1 MENKD
6 NLLSATDAA
15 IYMGITKELLYAYIK
30 NAPKKHK
37 GDSRRLSSIVVEGQN
52 YFETEE
58 LDDFDTYLK
67 EPWSDSA
74 SQRPPIPSYIK
85 DYLKIE
91 IQGKC
96 PISGI
101 GYPLEDAHISPYCES
116 LNHHHHNIIRI
127 SGDVHTKIDNGV
139 ISKDI
144 LSQTKD
150 NLIQKLKQTLKEN
163 IQLKRSAFDVPKPNP
178 FYIGREELI
187 RDLVCAMSDTQLVV
201 IEGIGGIGKSQLLIQ
216 AINSTVEYCNP
227 VVWID
232 IEQVETF
239 ADFLMLFSNAIYEY
253 YKVSF
258 SDSGFDALQDIQ
270 ITFVLDSLEKLL
282 INEKDEIEDFI
293 TELLSKC
300 PTIQLLITSQIDL
313 SLSLIDWPLKIFK
326 LQGLNNEESISL
338 IYTLLDQDFE
348 LGNSEIRWILEFS
361 NGHPLTLKLISTLIK
376 YHHSIPRV
384 IQLLKKSEKVQHP
397 TRQKHN
403 KSTSLSVCL
412 NTIYDILNEKQKEIL
427 HFLKFYPV
435 GIIFDFARQKYN
447 NDSFFNN
454 VANLQQFF
462 FIEIKEDI
470 LAIERLIIPNPIRS
484 FLKAEIE
491 NENRKLD
498 IKIEKEA
505 ITEIML
511 SAVIIDLHYIS
522 TGHYGPPSYGIMRL
536 EAEIPNLLFA
546 GNTANARAI
555 QYEQL
560 EEIEVRNSYLNIVSG
575 ISSAIGQFCFTRT
588 YYKLGIFF
596 AELGIKAYIKLKEY
610 SFASTQY
617 LYLAQM
623 QARLFDI
630 QGLEET
636 TIKIKILLGQSEES
650 VVLINTSWIEGILN
664 FELKKYSK
672 ARDNFSKAKITLEK
686 IIQEFEYDESD
697 DIAIVSRDSDIGN
710 IELLKSYIAKT
721 YEKEENYSEA
731 ISTYKEIIDNLSEN
745 FPEGNIASIYHH
757 YAYCLSQT
765 DNKRESI
772 KYYSLAI
779 NNFSV
784 VGNFDYL
791 ANSISDL
798 GLFIIEEFPEVI
810 NNLGLDENLIIES
823 LKCINTHL
831 ANIPDFLERI
841 KSNPDIIPFE
851 LIGKIMG
858 IIKALSF
865 SQYSEILCEWVSNIL
880 KEIPLDLSKPSCFGA
895 MLNLAH
901 CIGGVNDWR
910 IIPTNKSMMIKS
922 ILQCCLII
930 NAGPDLKSKTRIFY
944 WLAKWMQFT
953 KLQPDAIAENLWE
966 QAWNSFEKE

>member
-1 MENKD
+1 MTD
-6 NLLSATDAA
+6 TDAA
-15 IYMGITKELLYAYIK
+15 IHLGITKELLYAYVR

-37 GDSRRLSSIVVEGQN
+37 GDSRRLSSIVIEGQN
-52 YFETEE
+52 YFDKEE
-58 LDDFDTYLK
+58 LDNFEAYLK

-127 SGDVHTKIDNGV
+127 SGDVHTKIDSGI
-139 ISKDI
+139 ISRDI
-144 LSQTKD
+144 LSQTKN
-150 NLIQKLKQTLKEN
+150 NLIRNLKQTLKEN
-163 IQLKRSAFDVPKPNP
+163 TQLKRSTFDVPNPNP

-216 AINSTVEYCNP
+216 AINSTVEYYNP

-258 SDSGFDALQDIQ
+258 SDSGFDVLQDIQ

-282 INEKDEIEDFI
+282 INEKDDIEDFI

-300 PTIQLLITSQIDL
+300 PRIQLLITSQIDF
-313 SLSLIDWPLKIFK
+313 SLLDWPLKVFK

-338 IYTLLDQDFE
+338 IYTMLDEDFE
-348 LGNSEIRWILEFS
+348 LENSEINWILEFS

-491 NENRKLD
+491 NENKKLD

-522 TGHYGPPSYGIMRL
+522 TGHYGSPSYGIMRL

-546 GNTANARAI
+546 GNTANSRAI

-560 EEIEVRNSYLNIVSG
+560 NDLEVRNSYLNIVSG

-596 AELGIKAYIKLKEY
+596 AELGIEAYIKLKEFSY
-610 SFASTQY
+610 ASTQY

-623 QARLFDI
+623 QARLFNI
-630 QGLEET
+630 QALENT
-636 TIKIKILLGQSEES
+636 TKKIKILFDQSREDT
-650 VVLINTSWIEGILN
+650 VLVNTKWIEGILN
-664 FELKKYSK
+664 FEHKKYSD
-672 ARDNFSKAKITLEK
+672 ARYNFSDAKIALEK
-686 IIQEFEYDESD
+686 IIQDFQCDQTD
-697 DIAIVSRDSDIGN
+697 DIAIVSRNSDKGN
-710 IELLKSYIAKT
+710 LELLKSYIAKT
-721 YEKEENYSEA
+721 YEYEGNYLEA
-731 ISTYKEIIDNLSEN
+731 IYIYREIIDNLSEN
-745 FPEGNIASIYHH
+745 FPEGNVASIYHH

-765 DNKRESI
+765 ENKKESI

-779 NNFSV
+779 KNFSII
-784 VGNFDYL
+784 GNFDYV

-798 GLFIIEEFPEVI
+798 GLFIVEEFPEVI
-810 NNLGLDENLIIES
+810 NGLNLDEDLIIES
-823 LKCINTHL
+823 LRYVNTHL
-831 ANIPDFLERI
+831 GNMSNFLEQRE
-841 KSNPDIIPFE
+841 SDPNIIPFE

-858 IIKALSF
+858 IIKALSL
-865 SQYSEILCEWVSNIL
+865 SQYSEILCDWISNIL
-880 KEIPLDLSKPSCFGA
+880 KEIPLDLSKPSVFGA

-910 IIPTNKSMMIKS
+910 SMPANKSMMIKS

-953 KLQPDAIAENLWE
+953 KLQPKATAENLWE
-966 QAWNSFEKE
+966 QAWDSFES